1 MKFFRITAL
10 FFCAVTIFF
19 AAGCL
24 GFSDDSSSKN
34 EVDDGMYQVSIV
46 NKRNTIAKRTEKIL
60 SRMTIQEKIGQ
71 MVFIGVQG
79 TSMNEDMQYML
90 SQYHVGGVILFDRNM
105 QNPDQ
110 VRDLTTS
117 LQSNAS
123 RRVPLFIAVD
133 EEGGSVVR
141 MPEYL
146 EVPPSQRSIG
156 ETGDIEQAKI
166 WAIRTAH
173 NLQNLGIN
181 LNFAP
186 VLDLRYNQN
195 DTRSYAEGAVDVASF
210 AQSAVTGYRQEK
222 FLFTIKHFP
231 GIGRGIV
238 DSHEELSEINEPFA
252 ILDST
257 DVVPF
262 KNVISTCPSERFMIM
277 VSHFKYPS
285 IDPENPASVSSAVIT
300 DFLRNSLEYDGI
312 VITDDL
318 EMGAI
323 SKHMSFRDS
332 GIRAI
337 QAGCDIALICHE
349 YEHQQ
354 EIYNGILDAVKK
366 GIISEDR
373 IDESVRR
380 ILKAK
385 LYADIIPEED
395 D

>member
-10 FFCAVTIFF
+10 FFLTFAIFF
-19 AAGCL
+19 SAGCA
-24 GFSDDSSSKN
+24 GFFEDDSKKSDA
-34 EVDDGMYQVSIV
+34 DDGMYQVPV
-46 NKRNTIAKRTEKIL
+46 VDKRNTIAKRTEKIL
-60 SRMTIQEKIGQ
+60 SRMTIHEKIGQ

-79 TSMNEDMQYML
+79 TSMNDDMQYML

-105 QNPDQ
+105 QNHDQ
-110 VRDLTTS
+110 VQDLTAS
-117 LQSNAS
+117 LQTNSKKL
-123 RRVPLFIAVD
+123 PLFIAVD
-133 EEGGSVVR
+133 EEGGSIVR

-146 EVPPSQRSIG
+146 EVPPSQRAIG

-173 NLQNLGIN
+173 NLQSLGIN

-186 VLDLRYNQN
+186 VLDLRYNPN

-222 FLFTIKHFP
+222 FLFTVKHFP
-231 GIGRGIV
+231 GIGRGTV
-238 DSHEELSEINEPFA
+238 DSHDELSEINEPFA

-262 KNVISTCPSERFMIM
+262 RNVISTCPNERFLVM
-277 VSHFKYPS
+277 VSHYRYPS
-285 IDPENPASVSSAVIT
+285 LDPENPASVSSAVIT

-323 SKHMSFRDS
+323 SKHMSFRDA

-337 QAGCDIALICHE
+337 QAGCDIALVCHE

-373 IDESVRR
+373 VDESVRR

-385 LYADIIPEED
+385 LYAGIIPEED